1 MLDRFARP
9 LIDPP
14 LNRIAARLARWIDA
28 DTITL
33 LGFALGLGAM
43 GLVMLG
49 HHRAGLVLFL
59 LSRLADGLDGAV
71 ARRTGIT
78 DLGGYLDITLDFIV
92 YSGLVF
98 AMAVADPEANA
109 LAAAFLVFSFMGT
122 GSSFLAFAIMAAKRG
137 LSSRARGTKS
147 LYYLGGLAEGSETIL
162 FFLLVLLW
170 PQAFAPLAWLFGL
183 VCWITTSSR
192 ILMARHILADR
203 EAEG

>member
-14 LNRIAARLARWIDA
+14 LNRIAARLARRIDA

-49 HHRAGLVLFL
+49 HHLAGLALFL
-59 LSRLADGLDGAV
+59 LGRLADGLDGAV
-71 ARRTGIT
+71 ARRTGVT

-170 PQAFAPLAWLFGL
+170 PRAFAPLAWLFGL

-192 ILMARHILADR
+192 ILMAREMLADR